1 MKRFIIITALLCT
14 ALLLVSCGDGGTD
27 FKQQQETDALM
38 QELHKQV
45 GLPNIKNFQQKKLM
59 KMIFELNDQEN
70 LLTYVYLKSDYTGKL
85 IYVGEAIGFGVPF
98 SAQYTNPTRISKLFG
113 NRYKMPQP
121 DPNGLFMPTSS
132 SATWVMMMDPEGNP
146 RPVYFEPEI
155 VVSPFKL
162 N

>member
-14 ALLLVSCGDGGTD
+14 VLFLVSCEGNSAD
-27 FKQQQETDALM
+27 FKQQKETETLM
-38 QELHKQV
+38 QELHRQV

-98 SAQYTNPTRISKLFG
+98 SAQYTNPMRIAKHYST
-113 NRYKMPQP
+113 RYKMPQP

>member
-14 ALLLVSCGDGGTD
+14 VLLLASCGENSAD
-27 FKQQQETDALM
+27 FKQQQETETLM
-38 QELHKQV
+38 KELHRQV

-98 SAQYTNPTRISKLFG
+98 SAQYTNPMRIAKHFST
-113 NRYKMPQP
+113 RYKMPQP